1 MKLARYREKRDPART
16 NEPFGK
22 DPAETP
28 ENTRAGPFVIHLHEA
43 GRTHHDLRLAM
54 GGVLVSFAVPK
65 GPSLD
70 PSEKR
75 FAIRTEDH
83 PIEYLDFEAVIP
95 EGNYG
100 AGSMI
105 VWDLGRARYLEGT
118 AEEGLEKGKI
128 DLELQ
133 GHKLRGR
140 FALVRTKSDKEWLF
154 FKKPDAHARPGGDI
168 AAEAPRSVLSG
179 LTVGEL
185 AEMPR
190 ITREIE
196 AEAAA
201 LGAEKRVLD
210 YRSLVPMLCA
220 ATGAPTAGEGWLY
233 EIKLDGV
240 RALLAKDG
248 REAAIRG
255 RSLRDFTATYPEVA
269 RAVGALP
276 ATRAVLDGEIVTFD
290 EAGQPSFQKLTRR
303 IHLVRDH
310 EIRLAMAE
318 VPVVCVLFD
327 LLAIGEYDL
336 TRAPLIERKKLLRRL
351 LPAPGVLRVLD
362 HLEGD
367 GRPLIAFCR
376 DRGLEG
382 VVAKRAGSP
391 YRPGPTRSPDW
402 VKMKCERD
410 AEFVVVGF
418 TRGEGARDRLGAL
431 DIATWDGDALV
442 YRGKVGSGIDEET
455 VDALL
460 GMLTPLA
467 VGAPSAKGAYASAP
481 RGRTH
486 VRPEVVV
493 SVRFFG
499 WSEGGLVW
507 HPTFRGV
514 RADVDPKQCRA
525 APSRKA
531 EEDEAPRGKA
541 KAERPAEKALTDA
554 RLTMTGAAAATGAAA
569 RAAAATAEVTAAM
582 TATATVAASVAT
594 ARAEAAAAPRVAV
607 TNKDKV
613 LFPADGITKGEV
625 CAYYK
630 AIAPFMLPYLR
641 DRPIVM
647 VRYPDGIKGKS
658 FYQWN
663 VPPGT
668 PKWIRTCRVPSEEGS
683 GTVEVFILDNEDALL
698 YVANLAAIPIHILA
712 ARAASPEA
720 CDFLTIDFDLK
731 KAPFASAVALA
742 QDLRGLLSAIG
753 LTGYPKTSGQSG
765 LHVLVPLGPGIAYA
779 AARTLTDLLGHL
791 LVARNP
797 AIATMERLI
806 ARRGTRVYV
815 DTGQTGPARTIVAPF
830 SVRATDG
837 ATVSTPLSWD
847 EVRPSLNPS
856 SLSIRSVVARAQA
869 EGDPM
874 APMLSARPDIGAAV
888 QKLEAL
894 MQPRR

>member
-1 MKLARYREKRDPART
+1 MKLATYREKRDPART

-28 ENTRAGPFVIHLHEA
+28 ENTRSGPFVIHLHAA

-100 AGSMI
+100 AGPSI
-105 VWDLGRARYLEGT
+105 VWDIGRARYLEGT

-128 DLELQ
+128 DFELQ

-140 FALVRTKSDKEWLF
+140 FALVRTKKSDKEWLF
-154 FKKPDAHARPGGDI
+154 FKKADAHARAEGDI
-168 AAEAPRSVLSG
+168 VTEAPRSVLSG

-220 ATGAPTAGEGWLY
+220 ASGAPPAGEGWLY

-240 RALLAKDG
+240 RSLLAKDG
-248 REAAIRG
+248 REASIRG
-255 RSLRDFTATYPEVA
+255 RSLRDFTATYPEVT

-290 EAGQPSFQKLTRR
+290 EAGQPSFQRLVRR
-303 IHLVRDH
+303 IHLVREHD
-310 EIRLAMAE
+310 IRLAMAE

-327 LLAIGEYDL
+327 LLAIGDYDL
-336 TRAPLIERKKLLRRL
+336 TRTPLIERKKLLRRL

-376 DRGLEG
+376 GRGLEG
-382 VVAKRAGSP
+382 VVAKRVGSP
-391 YRPGPTRSPDW
+391 YRPGPTRSADW

-486 VRPEVVV
+486 VRPEIVV

-514 RADVDPKQCRA
+514 RADVDTKQCRA
-525 APSRKA
+525 APSRK
-531 EEDEAPRGKA
+531 EEADDEAPRRKTA
-541 KAERPAEKALTDA
+541 AARPAEKAEAARPAEKVEAARPAEKAVADA
-554 RLTMTGAAAATGAAA
+554 RLDVVRAAVTAGAPAAA
-569 RAAAATAEVTAAM
+569 RAT
-582 TATATVAASVAT
+582 
-594 ARAEAAAAPRVAV
+594 V
-607 TNKDKV
+607 TNKEKI
-613 LFPADGITKGEV
+613 LFPADGITKGEI

-641 DRPIVM
+641 DRPIVI

-663 VPPGT
+663 VPAGA
-668 PKWIRTCRVPSEEGS
+668 PKWIRTCRIASEEAG
-683 GTVEVFILDNEDALL
+683 GEVEVFILDSEDALL

-712 ARAASPEA
+712 ARARSLDE
-720 CDFLTIDFDLK
+720 CDFLTVDFDLK
-731 KAPFASAVALA
+731 KAPFASAVTLA

-779 AARTLTDLLGHL
+779 AARTLADLLGHL

-797 AIATMERLI
+797 AIATMERI
-806 ARRGTRVYV
+806 IVRRGSRVYV
-815 DTGQTGPARTIVAPF
+815 DTGQTGQARTIVAPY

-837 ATVSTPLSWD
+837 AGVSTPLSWD
-847 EVRPSLNPS
+847 EVRPSLDPS
-856 SLSIRSVVARAQA
+856 SLSIRSVVARAQR

-894 MQPRR
+894 MQPKR